1 MTSEWFVSCLMG
13 FFKMSCSPYFCM
25 YAELLEVTLNSYPS
39 SQGPWTILY
48 WRKYYASVQDK
59 LVCHTN
65 CLPSRFKWCF
75 QGGTFTLF
83 SFLREKKKNCLF
95 SWWEYL
101 ENLSLV
107 LLDCQLKSEMAIL
120 FLLVHPVL
128 NVVALRSML
137 FSMFEFLRVL
147 NWSFNFKKTVCN
159 TL

>member
-83 SFLREKKKNCLF
+83 SFLREKKKLF
-95 SWWEYL
+95 VFMVRIFRKL
-101 ENLSLV
+101 EPSLARLSV
-107 LLDCQLKSEMAIL
+107 EIWDGHIVFISSSSTQCCCIKIHA
-120 FLLVHPVL
+120 FLYVWVFQ
-128 NVVALRSML
+128 S
-137 FSMFEFLRVL
+137 S
-147 NWSFNFKKTVCN
+147 
-159 TL
+159 